1 MTPRQ
6 SLLAEV
12 ERRGRMSVVLDCARV
27 LDGDVADGELLV
39 VLAGPAAHA
48 VLAGRVGGLS
58 GPWPRVWAARGL
70 LHVFHPVATPALL
83 GRASDPAWRVREM
96 VAKVVAAHRVLEATA
111 VMVAWT
117 NDSTP
122 RVRRAAERALA
133 RVADVA

>member
-1 MTPRQ
+1 M
-6 SLLAEV
+6 
-12 ERRGRMSVVLDCARV
+12 
-27 LDGDVADGELLV
+27 ADGQLLV
-39 VLAGPAAHA
+39 VLAGPAAHT
-48 VLAGRVGGLS
+48 VMAGRVGSLS

-70 LHVFHPVATPALL
+70 LHVFHPEATPALL

-96 VAKVVAAHRVLEATA
+96 VAKAVAAHRVLEATT

-133 RVADVA
+133 RLADVA

>member
-27 LDGDVADGELLV
+27 LDGDLADGALLV
-39 VLAGPAAHA
+39 GPAVHT
-48 VLAGRVGGLS
+48 VITGREGGLT
-58 GPWPRVWAARGL
+58 GPWSRVWAARGL
-70 LHVFHPVATPALL
+70 LQVFHSVATPALL
-83 GRASDPAWRVREM
+83 GRASDPAWRVRET
-96 VAKVVAAHRVLEATA
+96 VAKVTAAHRVLEATA

-133 RVADVA
+133 RLADEA